1 MTLLVERN
9 KKLWHEVTTLRA
21 QLSACQTI
29 TMVQAEVIKAQ
40 HANLDAARKA
50 LMQIKIWLK
59 DADMTYSMHNGVRT
73 ENEIYIGIC
82 AALEGV
88 ELEEK

>member
-1 MTLLVERN
+1 MTLAERN
-9 KKLWHEVTTLRA
+9 KKLWHEVVILRA
-21 QLSACQTI
+21 QLLDCQT
-29 TMVQAEVIKAQ
+29 TMVAQAEVIKAQ

-73 ENEIYIGIC
+73 ENEMYIGIC